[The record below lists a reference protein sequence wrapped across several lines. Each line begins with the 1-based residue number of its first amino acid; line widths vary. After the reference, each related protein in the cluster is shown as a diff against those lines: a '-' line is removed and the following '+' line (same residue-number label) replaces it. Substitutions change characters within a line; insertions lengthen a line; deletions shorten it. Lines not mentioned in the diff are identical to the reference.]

1 MGNFCNDIK
10 LTTSFSVIFFVLFSC
25 FVASAFFRVEVIVQ
39 GGLAHCWW
47 CFYDLFVLYVLYLV
61 KNHVRKYND

>member
-1 MGNFCNDIK
+1 
-10 LTTSFSVIFFVLFSC
+10 VIFFVLFSC

-39 GGLAHCWW
+39 DGLAHCWW